1 MTDHLLLMS
10 ANLESHLDSLKGR
23 CEIHRYYNAPDPD
36 ALLSEIG
43 EQVRLLGTNGHVG
56 CPPEV
61 MDRLPNLGLIGC
73 YGVGYDAID
82 LNATR
87 SRGISVTNTP
97 EVLNDAVAE
106 LALGLMFALAR
117 RIPQSDRYVRE
128 GRWLQGEYP
137 LTNEL
142 TGRVAGILGMGRIGK
157 EVARRLQAMK
167 MRVVYHGRRAQAN
180 EPFEYFDNLEA
191 MAAAVDWL
199 IVCLPGGAST
209 DGIVSQAV
217 LEALGSKGQL
227 VNVARGSVVDQ
238 PALVTA
244 LEQGSL
250 GGAALD
256 VFVDEPRVPEPL
268 IAMDNVV
275 LSPHAASATHK
286 TRHDMGELV
295 IANLIAYLDGNPLIT
310 QIA

>member
-1 MTDHLLLMS
+1 MTEHLLLMS
-10 ANLESHLDSLKGR
+10 DNLEPHLDSLNGR
-23 CEIHRYYNAPDPD
+23 CKVHRYYNSPDPD

-43 EQVRLLGTNGHVG
+43 KQIRLLGSNGHVG
-56 CPPEV
+56 CSPEV
-61 MDRLPNLGLIGC
+61 MDRLPKLGLIGC
-73 YGVGYDAID
+73 FGVGYDAID
-82 LNATR
+82 LSAAR
-87 SRGISVTNTP
+87 ARGISVTNTP
-97 EVLNDAVAE
+97 GVLNDAVAE

-137 LTNEL
+137 LTNGL
-142 TGRVAGILGMGRIGK
+142 TGGVAGILGMGRIGK

-167 MRVVYHGRRAQAN
+167 MRVVYHGRRVQAN
-180 EPFEYFDNLEA
+180 EPFEYFDKIEV

-217 LEALGSKGQL
+217 LNALGPKGQL

-238 PALVTA
+238 PALVSA
-244 LEQGSL
+244 LERGRL

-256 VFVDEPRVPEPL
+256 VFADEPRVPEPL
-268 IAMDNVV
+268 IVMDNVV

-295 IANLIAYLDGNPLIT
+295 IANMLAFLDGKPLIT
-310 QIA
+310 QVA